1 MVTTRTSRIAVFS
14 LATLYPA
21 LAHVPLAY
29 AHVGVGETSGFTH
42 GFAHPI
48 SGLDHVLAMILV
60 GIFAF
65 QLGGRALWL
74 VPAAFVGMMAV
85 GGALGVAGITMPFVE
100 LGIALSII
108 VLGAAV
114 AFEVQAPVAIASG
127 LVGLFAVF
135 HGYAHGAEMPES
147 AGGLAYAGGFMAAT
161 ALLHIAGIG
170 IGFAIGKIG
179 QRVGPNVVRLIGG
192 LAALAGIGILTGTL

>member
-21 LAHVPLAY
+21 LAHAPLAY

-100 LGIALSII
+100 LVIALSII

-161 ALLHIAGIG
+161 ALLHITGIG
-170 IGFAIGKIG
+170 IGFAVGKIG
-179 QRVGPNVVRLIGG
+179 QRVGPSVVRLIGG

>member
-1 MVTTRTSRIAVFS
+1 MVTIRTSRFAVFS

-21 LAHVPLAY
+21 LAY

-147 AGGLAYAGGFMAAT
+147 AGGLAYAAGFMAAT

-170 IGFAIGKIG
+170 IGFTIGKIG
-179 QRVGPNVVRLIGG
+179 QRVGPSVVRLIGG

>member
-1 MVTTRTSRIAVFS
+1 MVTIRTSRFAVFS

-21 LAHVPLAY
+21 LAY

-85 GGALGVAGITMPFVE
+85 GGALGVAGITVPFVE
-100 LGIALSII
+100 FGIALSVI

-114 AFEVQAPVAIASG
+114 AFEVQAPVAIAAG

-135 HGYAHGAEMPES
+135 HGHAHGAEMPES

-170 IGFAIGKIG
+170 IGFAVGKIG
-179 QRVGPNVVRLIGG
+179 QRVGSSVVRLIGG
-192 LAALAGIGILTGTL
+192 LAALAGVGILTGTL